1 MSKKKKSKKTPREK
15 RNSNWFNDEGYYDP
29 TVGQALRNIAREEA
43 QKRRQKR

>member
-1 MSKKKKSKKTPREK
+1 MSKKKKSKKAPREK

-29 TVGQALRNIAREEA
+29 TVGQALRNIACEEA